1 MNLWLK
7 LIDQIQ
13 LSWDTAAGTAG
24 LFWQSAAAQ
33 FTLWGLIDILLVFGL
48 LWWLYRRLR
57 RSDLIKIFPK
67 ILFLL
72 LLALLARTLGLWALF
87 IVTSSLTVVALL
99 AIAALYAP
107 EIKGVLETTGP
118 KLPSFGD
125 QPRASVGDV
134 QTMIRAVAEAAA
146 VLSRGHKPALFV
158 IKKDKSLTR
167 LIDNGTRMHSL
178 VKSELLID
186 FFGNGSVLGRGAAV
200 IEANRIVAAGS
211 TLLQPRA
218 KVLFSTTN
226 PAVRKVAKDWG
237 ADVVVVN
244 KMVGDI
250 SLIHRDDVYK
260 DLTPSELSKR
270 LQTIFVYPSS

>member
-87 IVTSSLTVVALL
+87 IVTV
-99 AIAALYAP
+99 LY
-107 EIKGVLETTGP
+107 GLGLE
-118 KLPSFGD
+118 
-125 QPRASVGDV
+125 
-134 QTMIRAVAEAAA
+134 
-146 VLSRGHKPALFV
+146 
-158 IKKDKSLTR
+158 
-167 LIDNGTRMHSL
+167 
-178 VKSELLID
+178 
-186 FFGNGSVLGRGAAV
+186 AV
-200 IEANRIVAAGS
+200 IAIGTPFTILIATG
-211 TLLQPRA
+211 
-218 KVLFSTTN
+218 FSKILGALILIGVI
-226 PAVRKVAKDWG
+226 AVGK
-237 ADVVVVN
+237 
-244 KMVGDI
+244 
-250 SLIHRDDVYK
+250 
-260 DLTPSELSKR
+260 
-270 LQTIFVYPSS
+270 